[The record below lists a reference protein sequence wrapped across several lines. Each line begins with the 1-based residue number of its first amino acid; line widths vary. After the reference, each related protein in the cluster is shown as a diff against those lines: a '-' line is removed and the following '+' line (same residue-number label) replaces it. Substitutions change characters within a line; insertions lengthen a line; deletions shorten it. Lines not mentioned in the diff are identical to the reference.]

1 MVKATPTKSRTPF
14 FGLIAL
20 VVVAGAAGI
29 WYSMNA
35 NKQAPITLDP
45 AKLASLPPAE
55 GYLRGDPNAP
65 VTIMEFGDFEC
76 PMCGS
81 FATVSEPDLRARII
95 DKGLANFRYFDFPLT
110 DLHPNTLSASLA
122 ASCAADQ
129 GKFWEMHDAIYN
141 GQDQWNAQAT
151 SNPRKVLDGYAKQV
165 GVEMGAYSEC
175 FSSQK
180 NLGRIQANKKAGTDR
195 NVGGTPTIFIGNIQ
209 LPSGTSVDRM
219 KQIVDSLTAVASK
232 TPASKTPPS
241 ADTAKKQSVRP

>member
-35 NKQAPITLDP
+35 NKQQPITLDP

-76 PMCGS
+76 PMCAS
-81 FATVSEPDLRARII
+81 FATVSEPDLRERII
-95 DKGLANFRYFDFPLT
+95 DTGLANFRYFDFPLT
-110 DLHPNTLSASLA
+110 NIHPNTLAASLA

-141 GQDQWNAQAT
+141 AQDQWNAQAT
-151 SNPRKVLDGYAKQV
+151 SNPRKVLDGLAQQL
-165 GVEMGAYSEC
+165 GIDMAAYGEC

-180 NLGRIQANKKAGTDR
+180 NLARIQANKKAGDDR
-195 NVGGTPTIFIGNIQ
+195 GVGGTPTIFIGNIQ
-209 LPSGTSVDRM
+209 LPNGTSIDRM
-219 KQIVDSLTAVASK
+219 KQIVDSLAALAPKTAA
-232 TPASKTPPS
+232 
-241 ADTAKKQSVRP
+241 ADTTKK